1 MDPYI
6 TLSLVDYI
14 QLLHGGPVAKSLFI
28 YFEAELKNCSPAEV
42 NTAIENLMTRYKD
55 VDEIEN
61 TVARFIRSV
70 TPGLEKHRKPEYAQ
84 DSIFS
89 ILDKENQIID
99 TILKNLKKVYVKTL
113 PELKAENRN
122 AKMYL
127 QNEIGKIEAIKKHYL
142 KLQYGVFSALESA
155 GAPTRCI
162 QLMWHL
168 QDSVWPKLKDCRDL
182 LSGEVW
188 DFNLFN
194 KTYGQMFFL
203 LASLVFR
210 EDKILFPVASQ
221 YLPEGVQ
228 MKLMLDAET
237 YGILA

>member
-28 YFEAELKNCSPAEV
+28 YFEEELQNCSPAEV

-70 TPGLEKHRKPEYAQ
+70 TPGLEKHAKQEYAP
-84 DSIFS
+84 DSIFF
-89 ILDKENQIID
+89 ILGNENQIID

-168 QDSVWPKLKDCRDL
+168 QDSVWPKLKECRDM
-182 LSGEVW
+182 LSGKDM

-221 YLPEGVQ
+221 YLSEGVQ